1 MCQSDTHLTCISQ
14 APGGDLMKGS
24 SHRHNSQE
32 HKREGEA
39 PRGQVSYHPWGR
51 KGKRKKSQS
60 WESWSSRGEAAQGSL
75 ESETQ
80 LASEKQQAVQGD
92 MGINLLLQC
101 LPSAYPNWRQMVSK
115 PGRGSPS
122 GRPLSAQ
129 SSTGKDTRGGAN
141 RISTM
146 SLGNVAAQHM
156 RGTHTHT
163 LA

>member
-80 LASEKQQAVQGD
+80 LASEKQQAVFLED
-92 MGINLLLQC
+92 LH
-101 LPSAYPNWRQMVSK
+101 
-115 PGRGSPS
+115 
-122 GRPLSAQ
+122 
-129 SSTGKDTRGGAN
+129 STVF
-141 RISTM
+141 
-146 SLGNVAAQHM
+146 L
-156 RGTHTHT
+156 
-163 LA
+163 

>member
-1 MCQSDTHLTCISQ
+1 MCWTDTHLTCISQ
-14 APGGDLMKGS
+14 APGGDLMKGP

-32 HKREGEA
+32 CTREGEA
-39 PRGQVSYHPWGR
+39 PRGYVSYHPWGG

-60 WESWSSRGEAAQGSL
+60 WESWSSREEAAQGSL

-80 LASEKQQAVQGD
+80 LASKKQQAVQGE
-92 MGINLLLQC
+92 MGINVFLQC
-101 LPSAYPNWRQMVSK
+101 LPSAAPNWRQMASK

-122 GRPLSAQ
+122 GRPLSARK
-129 SSTGKDTRGGAN
+129 STGKDSRGGAN

-146 SLGNVAAQHM
+146 SLGIIDAQHVQ
-156 RGTHTHT
+156 GTHTHT